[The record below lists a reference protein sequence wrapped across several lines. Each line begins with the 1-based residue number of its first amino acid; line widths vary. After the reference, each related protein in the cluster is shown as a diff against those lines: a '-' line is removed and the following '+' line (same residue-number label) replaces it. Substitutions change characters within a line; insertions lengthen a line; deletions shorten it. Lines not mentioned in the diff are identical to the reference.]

1 VKPAAKNIL
10 RLVVLGLGF
19 APGLLAAL
27 AHPLPGSTL
36 TFAAE
41 ADKLELTIT
50 IPVPE
55 LKLARST
62 LSQLGNLPDNSNLT
76 AAQNKDLAAYLRE
89 HLTLTPADRPALDL
103 QMISARVQDA
113 RHEDVGQ
120 YDLLVVEMAAPLQA
134 GQNFFPAVLT
144 YDAVLHEVRNHHA
157 SVWLA
162 KQGSA
167 AVHLGDIRFDATL
180 GTSFPLELSGNR

>member
-1 VKPAAKNIL
+1 VSKTVL

-19 APGLLAAL
+19 ALGLLAAL

-62 LSQLGNLPDNSNLT
+62 LSQLGNLQDKGSLT
-76 AAQNKDLAAYLRE
+76 AAQNEDMAAYLRE
-89 HLTLTPADRPALDL
+89 HLTLTPADRPALNL
-103 QMISARVQDA
+103 QMISAKVQDA
-113 RHEDVGQ
+113 QYEDVGS

-162 KQGSA
+162 KPGSA
-167 AVHLGDIRFDATL
+167 AMHLGDIRFDATL
-180 GTSFPLELSGNR
+180 GRSYPLELSGNR